1 MNFESSKC
9 LAEHVASLGGRLYL
23 VGGAVRDKLRGAQV
37 FDEDYVITGL
47 APERVAFEKII
58 GSDFPVFLVEI
69 AGKKCEVALARTEK
83 KNGTGYHGFTFYCG
97 SDVDI
102 MQDLARRD
110 LTINAMAEDVLTGE
124 LFDPFNGRED
134 LLRERLRH
142 VSDAFRDDPLRVY
155 RVVRFAAQFG
165 FSVHQETFELMQ
177 AAKEDLRALKPE
189 RVLKEFEKALMAKF
203 PRYFFDYLIAAG
215 VLDVH
220 FPEVAALNVPDNHD
234 GTTYEHVMKL
244 LAHGDSFKR

>member
-124 LFDPFNGRED
+124 LFDPFNRYSNERTQNFVP
-134 LLRERLRH
+134 LPLWKSSLR
-142 VSDAFRDDPLRVY
+142 
-155 RVVRFAAQFG
+155 
-165 FSVHQETFELMQ
+165 
-177 AAKEDLRALKPE
+177 
-189 RVLKEFEKALMAKF
+189 
-203 PRYFFDYLIAAG
+203 
-215 VLDVH
+215 
-220 FPEVAALNVPDNHD
+220 
-234 GTTYEHVMKL
+234 YEHADFGL
-244 LAHGDSFKR
+244 